1 MTDLNKAL
9 ADIAD
14 MRGQMA
20 RGVIFRGY
28 GPEALAATGALAGLA
43 ALAQDRWIADPI
55 LEIAACPSLP
65 KPMIAVAL
73 WYLTTGLL
81 CLAWAR
87 EAHAL
92 SPLAMGVP
100 FLAGQCL
107 SAILL
112 RHAYRRDHGEP

>member
-1 MTDLNKAL
+1 
-9 ADIAD
+9 
-14 MRGQMA
+14 
-20 RGVIFRGY
+20 
-28 GPEALAATGALAGLA
+28 
-43 ALAQDRWIADPI
+43 
-55 LEIAACPSLP
+55 
-65 KPMIAVAL
+65 MIAVAL